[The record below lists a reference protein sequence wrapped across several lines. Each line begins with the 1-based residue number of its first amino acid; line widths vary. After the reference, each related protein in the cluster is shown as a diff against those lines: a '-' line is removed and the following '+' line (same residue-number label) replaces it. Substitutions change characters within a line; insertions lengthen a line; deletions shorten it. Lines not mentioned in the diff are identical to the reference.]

1 MKIGRSLLLDDHL
14 AVGAIELKGEDLSVV
29 LEVKFGRER
38 SSLRFHLET
47 LAKLVSDTILG
58 AHEFR
63 VLIVDNLVCTVGGIG
78 PVRYVSLFS
87 EMICDIEFV

>member
-1 MKIGRSLLLDDHL
+1 MESLLLDHHFTIG
-14 AVGAIELKGEDLSVV
+14 AVELKGEDLPVV

-47 LAKLVSDTILG
+47 LAQLVPDTVSG

-63 VLIVDNLVCTVGGIG
+63 VLIVDNLVCAVGGIG
-78 PVRYVSLFS
+78 PVREISLFGKFVG
-87 EMICDIEFV
+87 DIEFV